1 MQSSPT
7 ARDLNADR
15 VLVILC
21 TYNEAQNI
29 RLMIEAIHEEVPHAD
44 ILVVEDN
51 SPDGTGRIVDEL
63 MLTLPFLKVMHR
75 AGKLGLGTATRAGLW
90 QAVEEDYTFAVVLD
104 ADFSH
109 HPAYMSSLIDAMDRA
124 DVAVGSRYVE
134 GGGVV
139 GWSWKRHAMSR
150 LINFWARLML
160 GLSTLDNSGSYR
172 CYRVSL
178 LRKIDFSR
186 FKAKGY
192 AIQEELM
199 YRCRV
204 AGARFV
210 EVPIV
215 FEDRVRGASK
225 ITSREGYTAVYLMLN
240 FGLKRLFGIQP

>member
-1 MQSSPT
+1 
-7 ARDLNADR
+7 
-15 VLVILC
+15 
-21 TYNEAQNI
+21 
-29 RLMIEAIHEEVPHAD
+29 MIDAVHEEVQNAD
-44 ILVVEDN
+44 ILVIDDG
-51 SPDGTGRIVDEL
+51 SPDGTGRIVDE
-63 MLTLPFLKVMHR
+63 MIPSSPFLKVLHR
-75 AGKLGLGTATRAGLW
+75 EGKLGLGTAIRVGLSH
-90 QAVEEDYTFAVVLD
+90 AIEKNYDFAIVLD

-109 HPAYMSSLIDAMDRA
+109 HPVYIPSLLDAMDRA

-150 LINFWARLML
+150 LINFWARVTL
-160 GLSTLDNSGSYR
+160 GLKTKDNSGSYR

-178 LRKIDFSR
+178 LREIDFSL

-192 AIQEELM
+192 AIQEELL

-225 ITSREGYTAVYLMLN
+225 ITSHEGYTAVYLMLN
-240 FGLKRLFGIQP
+240 FGLKRMFGVRP